1 MSLATWVSDELHD
14 VTGMS
19 DRNLAGETLY
29 SWHFKSRITT
39 TLNVINYYLDGL
51 DFFIGLAKKSKSA
64 DGLIEKIRETEAL
77 DINDRVKTFA
87 KQLYD
92 R

>member
-1 MSLATWVSDELHD
+1 MYVLT
-14 VTGMS
+14 
-19 DRNLAGETLY
+19 
-29 SWHFKSRITT
+29 
-39 TLNVINYYLDGL
+39 YLDGL

-64 DGLIEKIRETEAL
+64 DGLIEKIRDTEAL